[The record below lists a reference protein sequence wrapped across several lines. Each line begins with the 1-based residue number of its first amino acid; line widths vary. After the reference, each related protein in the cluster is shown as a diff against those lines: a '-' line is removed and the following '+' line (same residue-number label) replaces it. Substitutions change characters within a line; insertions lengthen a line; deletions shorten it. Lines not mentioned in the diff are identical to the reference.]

1 MEFHLTQE
9 KSDPRKTGLYTA
21 RLLTWKSV
29 NPTHC
34 HPKLCRKKQYIQKE
48 DWRGFCTSVP
58 TDPLHLTLVFS
69 ENSVPK
75 LKPHMK
81 LAKFAE
87 LGFTQEDICSILR
100 AIIRNCLM
108 KLIGVLLIARS
119 LPGSSV
125 EYRNRCGFYLRKN
138 YLFLWDMFIFF
149 MSKTYKLEK
158 IRKKLMAK
166 WSNVK

>member
-9 KSDPRKTGLYTA
+9 KSDPRKIGFYTA
-21 RLLTWKSV
+21 RLLMWRSV

-34 HPKLCRKKQYIQKE
+34 HPKLCRKKQNIQKE
-48 DWRGFCTSVP
+48 DWRGFCTSVA

-75 LKPHMK
+75 LRPHME

-100 AIIRNCLM
+100 IIIRNCLM
-108 KLIGVLLIARS
+108 KLIWFLLIAHS

-125 EYRNRCGFYLRKN
+125 EYRKRCSFYLRKN
-138 YLFLWDMFIFF
+138 YLFFWYVYYYFNI
-149 MSKTYKLEK
+149 
-158 IRKKLMAK
+158 
-166 WSNVK
+166 

>member
-9 KSDPRKTGLYTA
+9 KSDPRKIGLYTA

-34 HPKLCRKKQYIQKE
+34 RPKLQKE
-48 DWRGFCTSVP
+48 AIHTKDWRGFCTSVP

-100 AIIRNCLM
+100 VIIRNCLM

-125 EYRNRCGFYLRKN
+125 EYRKRCGFYLRKN
-138 YLFLWDMFIFF
+138 YLFSEICLLFF
-149 MSKTYKLEK
+149 SCLKRTNL
-158 IRKKLMAK
+158 KKKKKA
-166 WSNVK
+166 NG